1 MLPWFQESCSSLDL
15 CNELNEVFE
24 ASQHHPPNPHY
35 YDPSAANTNANRYA
49 DSRPF
54 SYAAG
59 IDAKMLQQRYHGS
72 SANGNSSSK
81 TRAVSEGYPGSDPAS
96 VAHGELASRGFQP
109 YSEYRRNESKPSSC
123 SAQGNMNGM
132 VNFSQQD
139 VVSSS
144 GRKSQNPQ
152 MDPAYADYC
161 PQGSASRQPPPPP
174 QAAQG
179 GGLQYPPPPPS
190 EMYGGQRVVSQ
201 PPVGGVALPGGLGS
215 PRHVH
220 THHHIVTKPHPSPP
234 ASRRG
239 SSASP
244 GRSRSPASSAFQ
256 PVASSSSS
264 SSSSQPQQA
273 SSSSPPPPPTFPAP
287 PPPLPV
293 HDRYLAATQ
302 ETRSPSPPLPPPPSG
317 ESGAAAGGARGQHSS
332 RTVPGV
338 AAPVAVAPPAVP
350 PANTKGQHQS
360 RSESRRVVSSQSPA
374 GTGESAGRR
383 LGKAVPHGNA
393 GNSAMLAELSQ
404 AQLKRA
410 EPADDNGTV
419 HWL

>member
-1 MLPWFQESCSSLDL
+1 M
-15 CNELNEVFE
+15 
-24 ASQHHPPNPHY
+24 
-35 YDPSAANTNANRYA
+35 
-49 DSRPF
+49 
-54 SYAAG
+54 
-59 IDAKMLQQRYHGS
+59 
-72 SANGNSSSK
+72 
-81 TRAVSEGYPGSDPAS
+81 
-96 VAHGELASRGFQP
+96 
-109 YSEYRRNESKPSSC
+109 
-123 SAQGNMNGM
+123 
-132 VNFSQQD
+132 
-139 VVSSS
+139 
-144 GRKSQNPQ
+144 
-152 MDPAYADYC
+152 
-161 PQGSASRQPPPPP
+161 
-174 QAAQG
+174 
-179 GGLQYPPPPPS
+179 
-190 EMYGGQRVVSQ
+190 
-201 PPVGGVALPGGLGS
+201 PGGLGS

-273 SSSSPPPPPTFPAP
+273 SSSSP
-287 PPPLPV
+287 
-293 HDRYLAATQ
+293 
-302 ETRSPSPPLPPPPSG
+302 PPPPSG